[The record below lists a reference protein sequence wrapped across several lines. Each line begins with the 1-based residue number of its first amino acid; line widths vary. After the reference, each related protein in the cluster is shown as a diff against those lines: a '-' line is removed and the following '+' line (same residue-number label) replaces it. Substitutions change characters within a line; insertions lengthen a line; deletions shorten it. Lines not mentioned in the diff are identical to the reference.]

1 MQFNSAKTVREITIE
16 MPGATRVF
24 EKMGID
30 YCCGGARPIAE
41 ACRAAGVTIEEVA
54 ISLEQV
60 EARAETLA
68 GSRDWMLEN
77 LASLITYIHDKHH
90 IFTREELGRIEP
102 LLAKVCSVYG
112 ERRPELLQI
121 QALFDGLKSELI
133 LHMMKEEKV
142 LFPYVTQMEYA
153 ISAGLAAPVPM
164 FGTVRNPVQM
174 MMVEHDGAGD
184 LLRRIRQL
192 SNDFNSPADACV
204 SYQTLY
210 RALEELEQDLHQH
223 IHLENNILF
232 PRAVEMESLLPLP
245 R

>member
-16 MPGATRVF
+16 IPGATRVF

-30 YCCGGARPIAE
+30 YCCGGAKPITE
-41 ACRAAGVTIEEVA
+41 ACQSAGVTIEEVA
-54 ISLEQV
+54 LSLEQS
-60 EARAETLA
+60 EARGEALA
-68 GSRDWMLEN
+68 GSKDWMSES

-90 IFTREELGRIEP
+90 VFTRDELGRIEP

-112 ERRPELLQI
+112 EKRPELLQI
-121 QALFDGLKSELI
+121 QALFDGLKRELL
-133 LHMMKEEKV
+133 LHLKKEEMV
-142 LFPYVTQMEYA
+142 LFPYVTQIEQA

-192 SNDFNSPADACV
+192 SDNFSPPADACV
-204 SYQTLY
+204 SYQTL
-210 RALEELEQDLHQH
+210 
-223 IHLENNILF
+223 
-232 PRAVEMESLLPLP
+232 
-245 R
+245 